1 MTITVI
7 TTCFNR
13 VNTIE
18 HAIDSVL
25 RQSYADVEYI
35 VVDGASTDGS
45 WEKIQQYGAK
55 IGKMLSE
62 PDHGMYEAI
71 NKGIRM
77 ATGDY
82 ILLLHS
88 DDRMFDDNV
97 LKDVAAFLGQHP
109 QTDLLYADGIY
120 VSADNPQHVV
130 RNWKGHRFHR
140 WKIKT
145 GWLPLHTT
153 CFIRR
158 ETMMAHGLYDERYKI
173 AADTDLLLRYIG
185 NKDVRVTYYPRYIV
199 RMLMGGLSTDSA
211 RRKAMWKEDVEIYN
225 AHHMPGTLMKLM
237 KMAHK
242 VPQYLFKGKANK

>member
-1 MTITVI
+1 MTISVI
-7 TTCFNR
+7 TACYNR
-13 VNTIE
+13 VNTVGN
-18 HAIDSVL
+18 AINSVL
-25 RQSYADVEYI
+25 KQSYPDVEYI
-35 VVDGASTDGS
+35 VVDGASCDGT

-55 IGKMLSE
+55 IGKALSE

-88 DDRMFDDNV
+88 DDQLYDDNV
-97 LKDVAAFLGQHP
+97 LKDVASFLETHP
-109 QTDLLYADGIY
+109 ETDLLYADGIY

-130 RNWKGHRFHR
+130 RNWRGHRFHR
-140 WKIKT
+140 WKIRT

-158 ETMMAHGLYDERYKI
+158 ETMMEYGLYDEHYKI
-173 AADTDLLLRYIG
+173 AADTDLLLRYIS
-185 NKDVRVTYYPRYIV
+185 NKRVRVAYCPRYIV
-199 RMLMGGLSTDSA
+199 RMLMGGLSTDKA
-211 RRKAMWKEDVEIYN
+211 RRKAMWKEDVAIYRT
-225 AHHMPGTLMKLM
+225 HHMPGTLMKLM

-242 VPQYLFKGKANK
+242 VPQYLFK